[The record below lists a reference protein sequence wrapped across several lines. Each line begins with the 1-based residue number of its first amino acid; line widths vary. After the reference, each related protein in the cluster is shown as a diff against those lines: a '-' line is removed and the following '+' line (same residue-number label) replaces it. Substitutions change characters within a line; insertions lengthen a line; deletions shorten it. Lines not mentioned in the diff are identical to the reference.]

1 MKRLYRLL
9 AAVVLSCAAVPGF
22 AVTFGQPDGTAHPYV
37 GTLLFERADGY
48 YSCTG
53 TLLSPTVMLTAGHC
67 TEEAGVVNLNTW
79 VTFSPNVTINSGWT
93 TRKCLNRYLDN
104 DANGWI
110 EATAYPHPQYTDFS
124 QFPLTYDV
132 GVLVLESPVYLQTYG
147 ELAPVGFLDT
157 VQGNDSF
164 TVVGYGQQGEIRPF
178 YSNEWTRYTG
188 TVKLMELNST
198 RTGGQSATFTNNPG
212 GGGGTC
218 FGDSGGPVFYQDTN
232 VIVAVVSFGFT
243 PCIGVDYQ
251 FRTDLETT
259 HDFVEDFL

>member
-1 MKRLYRLL
+1 MKRLSRFL
-9 AAVVLSCAAVPGF
+9 AAVALSCAALPAA
-22 AVTFGQPDGTAHPYV
+22 AVTFGQPDGNAHPFV
-37 GTLLFERADGY
+37 GSILFERADGY

-53 TLLSPTVMLTAGHC
+53 TLISPTVMLTAGHC

-79 VTFSPNVTINSGWT
+79 VNFAPVTTIDSNCT
-93 TRKCLNRYLDN
+93 TRKCLNKYLDSN
-104 DANGWI
+104 ASGWI

-132 GVLVLESPVYLQTYG
+132 GVLVLESPVYMKTYG
-147 ELAPVGFLDT
+147 ELAPVGFLNT

-164 TVVGYGQQGEIRPF
+164 TVVGYGLQGLINPF
-178 YSNEWTRYTG
+178 YSEEWARYTG
-188 TVKLMELNST
+188 TVKLMELNSA

-212 GGGGTC
+212 SDGGTC

-232 VIVAVVSFGFT
+232 IIVAVVSFGYT

-251 FRTDLETT
+251 FRTDLQTT